1 MYLYIRGG
9 KIFGAWFEL
18 KGKEELLMELESNWH
33 HRFWRIEGLIMNK
46 QFSQG
51 RSRAQDRIVGRG

>member
-1 MYLYIRGG
+1 
-9 KIFGAWFEL
+9 
-18 KGKEELLMELESNWH
+18 MELESKWN

-51 RSRAQDRIVGRG
+51 RYQARDRVVGRG